1 MSIAGP
7 RPNME
12 GRLLRVSGHNRMEPG
27 AATAQVDEQK
37 EQWVSSMSAEGTAE
51 LGSLRPTWRSTTLM
65 YS

>member
-27 AATAQVDEQK
+27 GQLLHRWMSRK
-37 EQWVSSMSAEGTAE
+37 SSGFSSMSAEE
-51 LGSLRPTWRSTTLM
+51 
-65 YS
+65 YC

>member
-37 EQWVSSMSAEGTAE
+37 EQWVFFHE
-51 LGSLRPTWRSTTLM
+51 R
-65 YS
+65 